1 MMTLP
6 MPENETERLKWLHES
21 RILDT
26 PPEDLF
32 DEVTCMAADLCGA
45 PVAAIILIDAERQWF
60 KSIVGYDVRETPR
73 DAAFCA
79 HTILQSDILIVPD
92 ARHDERFAQN
102 PFVIGAPS
110 VRFYAGAPLITSE
123 GYALGSLCILDLK
136 PRSLTAEQQ
145 VILRMLARQVASRIE
160 LQRQLIVQ
168 QQLIDE
174 SSSAQASLKQSE
186 ERLKEAQSLAQMGS
200 WEFEIATRRISWSDE
215 LFHLLELAPS
225 DGEPSIERLRTFYH
239 PDDAVMQAE
248 IAGRSI
254 ETGEPFEFDIRVMR
268 RDGSLRWMH
277 SMGRAVRGADGS
289 VHRLVG
295 TLMNIHERRMAD
307 DALRESENRLSMV
320 LEKGRF
326 SAWRLDL
333 ASNEFIGANAPAKAL
348 FGLSPDAAF
357 TRADY
362 LGAVHPD
369 DRAYVQESMQATL
382 EAARY
387 TEAEFRVVWPDGS
400 IHWLSARGSAIFGD
414 DGQPVGVSGVMHD
427 ITDRKWAEAQREQAL
442 REAEERAD
450 RDPLTGLWNH
460 RAFHKRLE
468 EEAARSERDGGA
480 LTVAMIDVDNFQ
492 FFNDAYGHVIGDD
505 VLRAVGA
512 RLQSMCRPYDTIARF
527 GGDEFVLILPAAETT
542 SRIEIERRL
551 QDGLRGLAYTPAG
564 SEISVPISAT
574 IGVSTFARE
583 SSDRHEVIR
592 LADERLRR
600 AKTGAEVE
608 TEADQVRATMTTTL
622 EGFSML
628 DALVTAVDNKDRY
641 TRRHS
646 EDVMAYCLT
655 IARAMGMSEEEQT
668 TIGVAALLHDVGK
681 IGVPDAVLRKPGRL
695 TDFEYEAIQHHP
707 QMGAA
712 IVSTV
717 AGLEAALDAV
727 RHHHER
733 WDGDG
738 YPSGLSGTDIPLIA
752 RMMAVAD
759 AFSAMTTDR
768 PYRLGMPPAKALSIL
783 ENGAGSQ
790 WDPSCVRVFL
800 QSFAAEC
807 ERSRAA

>member
-1 MMTLP
+1 MMILP
-6 MPENETERLKWLHES
+6 MPENETERLKWLRES

-32 DEVTCMAADLCGA
+32 DEVTRMAADLCGA
-45 PVAAIILIDAERQWF
+45 PFAAVILIDAERQWF
-60 KSIVGYDVRETPR
+60 KSVVGYDVRETPR

-79 HTILQSDILIVPD
+79 YTILQPDMLIVPD
-92 ARHDERFAQN
+92 ARRDERFAQN

-123 GYALGSLCILDLK
+123 GYALGSLCVLDLK

-145 VILRMLARQVASRIE
+145 RILQMLARQVASRIE
-160 LQRQLIVQ
+160 LRRQLIVQ

-174 SSSAQASLKQSE
+174 SASAQASLKQSE

-200 WEFEIATRRISWSDE
+200 WEFEIATCRISWSDE
-215 LFHLLELAPS
+215 LFHLLELDPS
-225 DGEPSIERLRTFYH
+225 DGEPSIERLRTLYH
-239 PDDAVMQAE
+239 PDDAVMQTE
-248 IAGRSI
+248 IAARSI

-289 VHRLVG
+289 VQRLVG

-333 ASNEFIGANAPAKAL
+333 ASNEFIGANAQAKAL
-348 FGLSPDAAF
+348 FGLSPEATF
-357 TRADY
+357 TRTDY

-369 DRAYVQESMQATL
+369 DRAYMQESMQATL

-414 DGQPVGVSGVMHD
+414 EGQPVGVSGVMHD

-542 SRIEIERRL
+542 SRI
-551 QDGLRGLAYTPAG
+551 
-564 SEISVPISAT
+564 
-574 IGVSTFARE
+574 
-583 SSDRHEVIR
+583 
-592 LADERLRR
+592 
-600 AKTGAEVE
+600 
-608 TEADQVRATMTTTL
+608 
-622 EGFSML
+622 
-628 DALVTAVDNKDRY
+628 
-641 TRRHS
+641 
-646 EDVMAYCLT
+646 
-655 IARAMGMSEEEQT
+655 
-668 TIGVAALLHDVGK
+668 
-681 IGVPDAVLRKPGRL
+681 
-695 TDFEYEAIQHHP
+695 
-707 QMGAA
+707 
-712 IVSTV
+712 
-717 AGLEAALDAV
+717 
-727 RHHHER
+727 
-733 WDGDG
+733 
-738 YPSGLSGTDIPLIA
+738 
-752 RMMAVAD
+752 
-759 AFSAMTTDR
+759 
-768 PYRLGMPPAKALSIL
+768 
-783 ENGAGSQ
+783 
-790 WDPSCVRVFL
+790 
-800 QSFAAEC
+800 
-807 ERSRAA
+807 